1 MVEITLQE
9 QPMNWIDVTRPLQ
22 QNLAGWP
29 GDTPVLLEQRWSR
42 ARGDSVTV
50 GKFQQSLHTG
60 THCDA
65 PIHFLTDGPA
75 AESLDPTLL
84 CGPALVVDARG
95 RELIELSELSQN
107 QPCPRR
113 VLLRTDAWP
122 DSQKFPAR
130 IPVMSPDA
138 ICMLVEAGV
147 QLIGVDLPSVDPLD
161 SPLLANHHDLY
172 RGGITILEGLDLT
185 KIAPGRYEMLALPL
199 LIPGADGAPVRALL
213 RKRNEEVRNKE

>member
-9 QPMNWIDVTRPLQ
+9 QPMNWFDVTRPLQ

-95 RELIELSELSQN
+95 RELIELSELSQS

-147 QLIGVDLPSVDPLD
+147 RVIGVDLPSVDPLD
-161 SPLLANHHDLY
+161 SPLLSNHHDLY

-185 KIAPGRYEMLALPL
+185 KIAPGHYEMLALPL

-213 RKRNEEVRNKE
+213 RKSDLNGQ

>member
-1 MVEITLQE
+1 
-9 QPMNWIDVTRPLQ
+9 MNWIDVTRPLRHD
-22 QNLAGWP
+22 LAGWP

-75 AESLDPTLL
+75 AESLDPALL

-95 RELIELSELSQN
+95 CELIEPFALDQS
-107 QPCPRR
+107 QPCPQR

-122 DSQKFPAR
+122 DSRRFPAR
-130 IPVMSPDA
+130 IPVMSPDT
-138 ICMLVEAGV
+138 ICLLVEAGV
-147 QLIGVDLPSVDPLD
+147 RLIGVDLPSVDPLD

-213 RKRNEEVRNKE
+213 RKVDRN